1 MSPNRTTVS
10 VLYPR
15 TANSTFEL
23 DYYLSKHMPLLAKF
37 WTKYGLKSWSVTQLS
52 EDAPYSTHTL
62 MEWDSTEAFGKA
74 FQDARTQEVMADED
88 NFSSEKPILVQ
99 ENVVGRE

>member
-1 MSPNRTTVS
+1 MSSNEATVS

-15 TANSTFEL
+15 TAKSTFEL
-23 DYYLSKHMPLLAKF
+23 DYYLSNHMPLVAKC
-37 WTKYGLKSWSVTQLS
+37 WTKYVLKSWSVTQLG
-52 EDAPYSTHTL
+52 EDAPYSIHTL

-74 FQDARTQEVMADED
+74 LQDAGTQEVMADVD

-99 ENVVGRE
+99 GNVVGRG